1 MASEPKELPDPLRAG
16 RRALDG
22 VPEFTLLRDWEWDS
36 GTDCWWLHGRIGMGV
51 EGNEFVPPITDWYV
65 KASPMYPWGE
75 VVFYPATTGGLK
87 HTFWHQSYNGG
98 DPGDSKWRRGRLCVD
113 TSVHALGRAGYD
125 SEPFEE
131 HERLAWHVRRVVEW
145 LREAA
150 AGTLVQPGDPFEL
163 PDYRQ
168 TGQKTLAFN
177 ETREGLSQWSEV
189 SKPVGLAEVAG
200 VTQAADTEYIT
211 CFRMLNGN
219 PSMDVRWGTLLGGS
233 GEARPAALWVQLK
246 SVPVLEPWQAPM
258 TWGELRGACHKQG
271 IDLDTLLR
279 RGATKIRDGMSHPLL
294 LGFPIPETVGGAA
307 ARMHWLA
314 AKLPPLMSRTPNGFR
329 PTNDKGQW
337 EWDRHRNLRDDA
349 AIEWLHTENW
359 SVEEFSTRGRLPESL
374 TERSVVLIGA
384 GALGSVMAELLVR
397 AGVTDLTV
405 CDGDDLEVGNL
416 ARHTL
421 SLESVGA
428 NKAEALARR
437 LNASSP
443 HAQVSALGCG
453 LGSLREDLEE
463 LLTSADLVV
472 DCTGSDEALA
482 RLAEVELPE
491 RTTFVSASLGLFAR
505 RMFLFSSRGPRF
517 PFDRYMAMVR
527 PWLERELGEHPS
539 AELPREGIGCWHP
552 LFPARIDDIWL
563 MAATATKGIEA
574 VVSSPAEHATLKV
587 IEQVQDGDGF
597 TGLPTTTSA

>member
-1 MASEPKELPDPLRAG
+1 MASQAKELPHPLRAG

-36 GTDCWWLHGRIGMGV
+36 GTDSWWLHGRIGVGI
-51 EGNEFVPPITDWYV
+51 EGDEFVPPSTDWYV

-113 TSVHALGRAGYD
+113 TGVHALGRAGYD
-125 SEPFEE
+125 IEPFNQ

-150 AGTLVQPGDPFEL
+150 AGTLARAGDPFEL

-168 TGQKTLAFN
+168 GEQATLAFN
-177 ETREGLSQWSEV
+177 EKTEDLAKWSEP
-189 SKPVGLAEVAG
+189 SKSVGLAEVVA
-200 VTQAADTEYIT
+200 VPKAAETEYIAR
-211 CFRMLNGN
+211 FWMLNGT
-219 PSMDVRWGTLLGGS
+219 PVLDVTWGTFLGES
-233 GEARPAALWVQLK
+233 EEARPAALWIRLK
-246 SVPVLEPWQAPM
+246 SVPFLEPWQAPM
-258 TWGELRGACHKQG
+258 TWGELRRACRTQG
-271 IDLDTLLR
+271 IDFDALVR
-279 RGATKIRDGMSHPLL
+279 RGAEKIRDGSSHPLL
-294 LGFPIPETVGGAA
+294 LGFPIPETVDGSPT
-307 ARMHWLA
+307 RMHWLA
-314 AKLPPLMSRTPNGFR
+314 AKLPPLTVRAPNGFR
-329 PTNDKGQW
+329 STNDKGQW
-337 EWDRHRNLRDDA
+337 EWDRRRILRDNASIDW
-349 AIEWLHTENW
+349 IRTENW
-359 SVEEFSTRGRLPESL
+359 SMEELSARGRLPASL
-374 TERSVVLIGA
+374 TDRTVALIGA

-405 CDGDDLEVGNL
+405 CDGDDLEAGNL

-421 SLESVGA
+421 SLESVGV

-443 HAQVSALGCG
+443 HAQVSALGTG
-453 LGSLREDLEE
+453 LGAFGEHHEKWLA
-463 LLTSADLVV
+463 SADLVL

-491 RTTFVSASLGLFAR
+491 HTTFVSASLGLFAR
-505 RMFLFSSRGPRF
+505 RMFVFSSSGPRF
-517 PFDRYMAMVR
+517 PLDRYMESVR
-527 PWLERELGEHPS
+527 PWLERELVEHPGT
-539 AELPREGIGCWHP
+539 ELPREGIGCWHP

-563 MAATATKGIEA
+563 MAAAATKSIEA
-574 VVSSPAEHATLKV
+574 VVSSPSETATFRV

-597 TGLPTTTSA
+597 TGLRTTTA

>member
-1 MASEPKELPDPLRAG
+1 MASEREERPDPLRAG

-36 GTDCWWLHGRIGMGV
+36 DTGSWWLHGRIEVGI
-51 EGNEFVPPITDWYV
+51 EDNEFVPPMTDWYV
-65 KASPMYPWGE
+65 KASPTYPWGE

-98 DPGDSKWRRGRLCVD
+98 DPEDSKWRRGRLCVD

-125 SEPFEE
+125 IEPFDQ

-150 AGTLVQPGDPFEL
+150 AGTLARAGDPFEL

-168 TGQKTLAFN
+168 REQGTLAFN
-177 ETREGLSQWSEV
+177 ETTENFGKWSET
-189 SKPVGLAEVAG
+189 SKSVGLAEVAA
-200 VTQAADTEYIT
+200 VPQAAETEYIT
-211 CFRMLNGN
+211 SFQTLSGN
-219 PSMDVRWGTLLGGS
+219 PSVEVRWGTFLTGS
-233 GEARPAALWVQLK
+233 EEARPAALWIRLN

-258 TWGELRGACHKQG
+258 TWGELRSACHRQG
-271 IDLDTLLR
+271 IDLDASLR
-279 RGATKIRDGMSHPLL
+279 RGAAKIRDGRSHPLL
-294 LGFPIPETVGGAA
+294 LGFPIPETVGGVAV
-307 ARMHWLA
+307 RMHWLA
-314 AKLPPLMSRTPNGFR
+314 AKLPALMSRTPKGFR

-337 EWDRHRNLRDDA
+337 EWDRHRTLRDDA
-349 AIEWLHTENW
+349 TIEWFHTENW
-359 SVEEFSTRGRLPESL
+359 SVEEFSARGRLPASL
-374 TERSVVLIGA
+374 TERSVALIGA

-397 AGVTDLTV
+397 AGVTDFTV

-421 SLESVGA
+421 SLESVGT
-428 NKAEALARR
+428 NKAEAMAGR

-443 HAQVSALGCG
+443 HAQVSALGSG
-453 LGSLREDLEE
+453 LGSRGKDPEE
-463 LLTSADLVV
+463 WLTSADLIL

-491 RTTFVSASLGLFAR
+491 RSTFVSASLGLFAR
-505 RMFLFSSRGPRF
+505 RMFIFSSRGPRF
-517 PFDRYMAMVR
+517 PVDRYMAMVR
-527 PWLERELGEHPS
+527 PWLERELDEHPG
-539 AELPREGIGCWHP
+539 AELPREGLGCWHP

-563 MAATATKGIEA
+563 MAAAAIKSIEA
-574 VVSSPAEHATLKV
+574 VVSSPSETATLRV

-597 TGLPTTTSA
+597 TGLRTTSTA